1 MEVWDMGIVYVLTNV
16 WDKRTVDSIGNNA
29 VDSNGTASNLVAN
42 KNTKPAATA
51 PIFNG
56 KE

>member
-1 MEVWDMGIVYVLTNV
+1 MGIVYVLTNV